1 MAYIVYKTNGLIL
14 ATIKDGTMDTTTSLR
29 LVGKN
34 YIGYGEI
41 MAENLLHLLENFA
54 AGEAPAKAITG
65 QIWFNSAAKQLNV
78 YNGTEFI
85 PLLKSTISDSQPV
98 DPSRGDSWWNT
109 TAKKFNVFDGTEW
122 QQIGPLDTSPF
133 ARLAQSNQFAGNIVV
148 DQTLTVGN
156 LASLS
161 TSAAEHVTLKNTGA
175 GKNLLLGIKLTSGTE
190 VTVLTI
196 NGANGQAE
204 VATPVGSLAI
214 TNKGYVDS
222 ADTALS
228 NAIVAV
234 DTKANTI
241 SATLTSSVSNLSN
254 LIAGLQQSKANIDSP
269 ALTGTP
275 TVPTPALN
283 AMTKQI
289 VNAEFV
295 QNNLSLK
302 ANLNSPVFT
311 GTPKAPTAEVAE
323 NSNVLATTAFV
334 KNHCGIE
341 ILNNAALSGSPT
353 APTQAGSDST
363 TKIATTAFVHSL
375 LPRGV
380 ILMWSGTSAP
390 TGWALCDGTN
400 GTPDLRNRFIVGA
413 GPGYALNSTG
423 GATATTVSTQAAGS
437 HNHGG
442 STQSH
447 ALSVDQLP
455 SHNHVFPGDDQI
467 EWANGIG
474 GWTSRRVAT
483 FGYDAV
489 SRGSWGGGVWL
500 TSDTGGNNGH
510 AHSINSD
517 GNHTHAIPPITTVPP
532 YYALAYIM
540 KVF

>member
-54 AGEAPAKAITG
+54 AGDAPTKPITG

-78 YNGTEFI
+78 YNGTEFV
-85 PLLKSTISDSQPV
+85 PLLKSTISDTQPAN
-98 DPSRGDSWWNT
+98 PSRGDSWWNT
-109 TAKKFNVFDGTEW
+109 TAKKFNVFDGDEW

-133 ARLAQSNQFAGNIVV
+133 ARLAQSNQFAGNIVI
-148 DQTLTVGN
+148 DQSLTVGN
-156 LASLS
+156 LAALS
-161 TSAAEHVTLKNTGA
+161 TSAAEHVVLKNTGA
-175 GKNLLLGIKLTSGTE
+175 GKNLLLGVKLSSGAE

-196 NGANGQAE
+196 NGSNGQAE
-204 VATPVGSLAI
+204 VDTPIGSLAI
-214 TNKGYVDS
+214 TNKGYVDA
-222 ADTALS
+222 ADTSLS
-228 NAIVAV
+228 NAITAV

-241 SATLTSSVSNLSN
+241 STTLTSSVSNLSN

-283 AMTKQI
+283 AITKQI

-295 QNNLSLK
+295 QNNLALK
-302 ANLNSPVFT
+302 ANLASPVFT
-311 GTPKAPTAEVAE
+311 GAPQAPTAGVAE
-323 NSNVLATTAFV
+323 NSNILATTAFV

-341 ILNNAALSGSPT
+341 ILNNAALVGSPT
-353 APTQAGSDST
+353 APTQASSDNT

-380 ILMWSGTSAP
+380 ILMWSGANVP
-390 TGWALCDGTN
+390 TGWALCDGSN

-413 GPGYALNSTG
+413 GSGYALNSTG
-423 GATATTVSTQAAGS
+423 GATAVTVSTQAAGS
-437 HNHGG
+437 HNHSGG
-442 STQSH
+442 TQSH
-447 ALSVDQLP
+447 TLTVNEMP
-455 SHNHVFPGDDQI
+455 SHTHNSQYDTRTPGSIDYI
-467 EWANGIG
+467 NSYSEIAGVGTNWSYP
-474 GWTSRRVAT
+474 TSA
-483 FGYDAV
+483 A
-489 SRGSWGGGVWL
+489 GGGQ
-500 TSDTGGNNGH
+500 GH
-510 AHSINSD
+510 AHGITSD
-517 GNHTHAIPPITTVPP
+517 GNHTHAIPPIATVPP